1 MNDEENMKNVEE
13 GVSML
18 REGMK
23 DFVSSSR

>member
-1 MNDEENMKNVEE
+1 MNDEENMKSVEE

-23 DFVSSSR
+23 DFVSSSK

>member
-1 MNDEENMKNVEE
+1 MNDEENMKNIEE
-13 GVSML
+13 GVSMS

>member
-13 GVSML
+13 GVSVL

-23 DFVSSSR
+23 DFVSNSR